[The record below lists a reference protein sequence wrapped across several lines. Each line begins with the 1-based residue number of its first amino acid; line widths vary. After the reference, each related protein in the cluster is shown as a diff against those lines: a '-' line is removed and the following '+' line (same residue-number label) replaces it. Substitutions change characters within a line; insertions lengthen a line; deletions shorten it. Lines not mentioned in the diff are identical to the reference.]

1 MQAKVFGIGLSRTG
15 TYSLTTALNALGIPT
30 RHFPNDPITQ
40 EELKTGRYRLSVLD
54 EVQAL
59 TDIPIAPFYPQLDRA
74 FPGSRFIL
82 TTRET
87 ESWLASYENHYR
99 MYVEHQRDE
108 FDDFVFAC
116 VYGCLHFNAERFR
129 DVKERHEAE
138 VRRYFADRPRD
149 LLVLDVAG
157 ATWEPLCEFL
167 GLPVPDEPY
176 PHDNRAATQPVLKQ
190 PVLKPTW
197 RDRVRARVRVRT
209 RVRGLA
215 RRVQARR

>member
-15 TYSLTTALNALGIPT
+15 TYSLTDALNMLGIPAL
-30 RHFPNDPITQ
+30 HFPNDPVTQ
-40 EELKTGRYRLSVLD
+40 EELRAGRYRLSVLD

-87 ESWLASYENHYR
+87 ESWLRSYENHYR

-116 VYGCLHFNAERFR
+116 VYGCLGFSAERFR

-138 VRRYFADRPRD
+138 VRRYFADRPHD
-149 LLVLDVAG
+149 LLVLDIADT
-157 ATWEPLCEFL
+157 AWEPLCEFL
-167 GLPVPDEPY
+167 GLPIPDEPY
-176 PHDNRAATQPVLKQ
+176 PHTNRAASEPVLT
-190 PVLKPTW
+190 PW
-197 RDRVRARVRVRT
+197 RDRLRARVRLRT
-209 RVRGLA
+209 RLRGVA
-215 RRVQARR
+215 RRVQPRR